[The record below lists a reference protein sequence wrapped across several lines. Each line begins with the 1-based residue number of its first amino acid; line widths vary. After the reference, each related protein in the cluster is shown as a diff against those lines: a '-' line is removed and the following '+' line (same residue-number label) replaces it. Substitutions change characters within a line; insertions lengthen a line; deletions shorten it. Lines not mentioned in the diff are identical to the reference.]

1 MTISPAF
8 IGVQRFLIKCMF
20 NGTLLHPMWAYVD
33 EWIYLVHQLP
43 FYSVNVIMSNDDLR
57 NTKGHSLTVMTL

>member
-8 IGVQRFLIKCMF
+8 IGVQQFFIKCMF
-20 NGTLLHPMWAYVD
+20 NGTLLHLVWAYVD

-43 FYSVNVIMSNDDLR
+43 FYFVNVSTSNDDLR
-57 NTKGHSLTVMTL
+57 NTKVHSLTVMTL